1 MRRTLPVLL
10 SLALA
15 ANFGT
20 AAPAA
25 PGDDIYSRPGRM
37 VEADGARLNLICMG
51 KGSPT
56 VVFDAGHQDWAPAWA
71 TIQPEVA
78 KWTRACSYDR
88 AGNGFS
94 GPGPMPRTSERI
106 ARELHDALHAAGENG
121 PYVLVGH
128 AYGGYN
134 MRAFAYRYLPEVAGL
149 VLVDSDVGD
158 TAPAEWLAGSHG
170 VFIRQAVDLRRCRDA
185 VAAADPARAD
195 STAPG
200 PPELSCDHRFFR
212 GFPDKS
218 WSDPLNRLLLHEV
231 RTRPDL
237 FDTVIAELEEL
248 PGDEFALRQHRRSL
262 GNRPLRVLDSVPFFA
277 DTATTPAQVH
287 ARHVRLSAQRMEAQR
302 RLLGLSG
309 NSRLILARHS
319 ADGYIQFDE
328 PELVLEAI
336 REAAGRVRR
345 KGATR

>member
-1 MRRTLPVLL
+1 MRRRL
-10 SLALA
+10 SASLGLALA
-15 ANFGT
+15 AGVC
-20 AAPAA
+20 AAALAA
-25 PGDDIYSRPGRM
+25 PGDDIYTRPGRI
-37 VEADGARLNLICMG
+37 VEADGARLNLYCMG
-51 KGSPT
+51 SGSPT

-94 GPGPMPRTSERI
+94 GPAPMPRTSERI
-106 ARELHDALHAAGENG
+106 AQELHDALRAAGVKG

-128 AYGGYN
+128 AFGGYN

-149 VLVDSDVGD
+149 VLLYSDVGD
-158 TAPAEWLAGSHG
+158 TGPDEWVAGSHS

-185 VAAADPARAD
+185 VAAVDPRHAD
-195 STAPG
+195 SVAPG
-200 PPELSCDHRFFR
+200 PPELGCDRRFFR

-248 PGDEFALRQHRRSL
+248 PRDEFALRQHRRSL
-262 GNRPLRVLDSVPFFA
+262 GSRPVRVLDSAPFYA
-277 DTATTPAQVH
+277 DTAATPADVQARH
-287 ARHVRLSAQRMEAQR
+287 ARLGAQRMEAQK
-302 RLLGLSG
+302 RLLALSS

-319 ADGYIQFDE
+319 SDGYIQFDE

-336 REAAGRVRR
+336 REAAGRART
-345 KGATR
+345 KGTTR